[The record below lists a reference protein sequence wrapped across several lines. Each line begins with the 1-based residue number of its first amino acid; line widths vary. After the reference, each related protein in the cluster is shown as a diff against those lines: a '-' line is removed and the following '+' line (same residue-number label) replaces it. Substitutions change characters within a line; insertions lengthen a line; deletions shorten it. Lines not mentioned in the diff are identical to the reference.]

1 MHLLGFVIE
10 QKVKKQI
17 QKDSLRQLKPH
28 GWCPYRTDVCSTLR
42 VLGVPGLN

>member
-1 MHLLGFVIE
+1 MCLLGFVIE

-17 QKDSLRQLKPH
+17 QKKSLRRLKAH
-28 GWCPYRTDVCSTLR
+28 GWCPYGTDVCSTLR